1 MNRIE
6 DSTFH
11 PYHTPRHADLTHEGL
26 ERGRMR
32 DLQNSLQ
39 WPWLHYT
46 PRHSAFVAKVRA
58 S

>member
-1 MNRIE
+1 
-6 DSTFH
+6 
-11 PYHTPRHADLTHEGL
+11 
-26 ERGRMR
+26 MR

-39 WPWLHYT
+39 WPWLHHT

>member
-1 MNRIE
+1 MFR
-6 DSTFH
+6 
-11 PYHTPRHADLTHEGL
+11 PYRAPRHADLTHEGL

-39 WPWLHYT
+39 WPWLHYV